1 MVSGK
6 KSIFAFF
13 IIAGVFAIAA
23 TDKTAV
29 AAGPTGSA
37 AAQTMIPPAVSP
49 QSPRVTAGEF
59 EARKLLLLMDTDKNG
74 KISRAEYMAFMAAEF
89 ARLDINHDGELDLKE
104 LEQSQLT
111 AVHHGGGHR

>member
-1 MVSGK
+1 MISRK
-6 KSIFAFF
+6 KSICAIL

-23 TDKTAV
+23 TVQTAI
-29 AAGPTGSA
+29 AAGPNGSA
-37 AAQTMIPPAVSP
+37 AAQTVIPPAVSP

-59 EARKLLLLMDTDKNG
+59 EARKLVLLMDTDKNG

-89 ARLDINHDGELDLKE
+89 DRLDVNHDGELDLKE